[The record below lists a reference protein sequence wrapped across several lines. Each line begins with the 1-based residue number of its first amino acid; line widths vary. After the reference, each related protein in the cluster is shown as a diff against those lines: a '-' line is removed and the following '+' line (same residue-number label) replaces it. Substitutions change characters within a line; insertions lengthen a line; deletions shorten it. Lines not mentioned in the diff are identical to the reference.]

1 MTHRW
6 LRLSIELLAGIPV
19 AMMIIFIGVVV
30 GYFLTHLLPATHF
43 NLRVLGLS
51 VYQISRQGRSIR
63 GQLNAKSAQEL
74 SLFCSLAIVLV
85 SESCYTIWHPRIQH
99 KF

>member
-6 LRLSIELLAGIPV
+6 LRLGVELLAGIPV
-19 AMMIIFIGVVV
+19 AMMIIFIGVAV
-30 GYFLTHLLPATHF
+30 GYFLMQVLPATHF

-51 VYQISRQGRSIR
+51 VYQISRQGRSVS
-63 GQLNAKSAQEL
+63 GQLNMKSAQEL
-74 SLFCSLAIVLV
+74 GVFCSLAIVLV
-85 SESCYTIWHPRIQH
+85 SESCYTIWHPRVQH